1 MAVVL
6 VMEVKDG
13 GELISEEA
21 AGRKVEVVV
30 AFQGWM
36 FTL

>member
-1 MAVVL
+1 MAVVV
-6 VMEVKDG
+6 VMVVKDG

-21 AGRKVEVVV
+21 AGIKVEVVV
-30 AFQGWM
+30 AFQGWR